1 MTWAG
6 LGGWVGG
13 GEAGEGAHGE
23 GGGLMVGDVSA
34 NGAVAVAGTDATQD
48 DDARTGTP
56 PPSPGAAA
64 AAAAVAVAVAAVAA
78 VVGGVAEAAAA
89 AAAAVAAAA
98 TVRSFM
104 AAAQLART
112 KTWSAVYIAMSVSCF
127 ASAQRRYEA
136 RGVSNPHLVSSS
148 FVESRRL

>member
-1 MTWAG
+1 MIEYVDEHYLRRLFTRSSEKNSLTRLFEKLALTEHYANMYAATG
-6 LGGWVGG
+6 HTGITPIPS
-13 GEAGEGAHGE
+13 
-23 GGGLMVGDVSA
+23 SA
-34 NGAVAVAGTDATQD
+34 RIEPVAETDAETD
-48 DDARTGTP
+48 
-56 PPSPGAAA
+56 
-64 AAAAVAVAVAAVAA
+64 
-78 VVGGVAEAAAA
+78 AAAA